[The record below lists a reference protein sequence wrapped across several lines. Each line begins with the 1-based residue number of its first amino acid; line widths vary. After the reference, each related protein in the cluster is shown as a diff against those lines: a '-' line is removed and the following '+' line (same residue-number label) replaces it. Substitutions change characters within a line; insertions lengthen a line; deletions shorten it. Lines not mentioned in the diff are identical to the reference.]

1 MTAAAD
7 PEFESLL
14 EQVRAT
20 RGSDFTSYKRS
31 TLARRFRKRMDE
43 VGVEGYPEYAAY
55 LDAHPDEFTAL
66 FNTILINV
74 TSFFRDPEAWEA
86 LTREVLE
93 PLAVRRPE
101 GPIRVWSA
109 GCASGEEVYSVVMA
123 LAEVLGADAFRE
135 RVKVY
140 ATDVDEEALAAARQA
155 VYPEKALEAVPEAL
169 RERYFEPL
177 RGRFAFRADLRRLVI
192 FGRND
197 LVRDAPISHLDLLIS
212 RNTLMYFNA
221 DVQAR
226 ILSRFHFAL
235 GEHGVLFLGKAEMLR
250 THGALF
256 TPLNLRARLFSRV
269 RRPPPLRERM
279 LGAAGGAAAGGG
291 AREQQL
297 RLREAVLEAEPW
309 AQVVVSPEGTLVV
322 ANARAK
328 ELFALSPVDV
338 GRPLRDLTLS
348 YRPVDLRTPIE
359 QVLTD
364 GAPLRLE
371 RVEHRPAEGEPRTF
385 EVHLTPLHQGHTL
398 LGVAVAYLDMTAAV
412 RLQAQLEEAG
422 QELETAFEELQSTNE
437 ELETTNEELQS
448 TNEELETMNEELQS
462 TNEEL
467 QTVNTELRD
476 RTEESNHLNGFLE
489 SVLSSLR
496 SGAIV
501 VNQNFDVLM
510 WNPRSE
516 DLWGLRRDEVR
527 GRSLFSLDIGLPLGE
542 LRTPMR
548 SIATGETE
556 TQEV

>member
-43 VGVEGYPEYAAY
+43 VGVEGYAEYAAY

-197 LVRDAPISHLDLLIS
+197 LVRDAPISRIDLIIS
-212 RNTLMYFNA
+212 RNTLMYFTPET
-221 DVQAR
+221 QGH
-226 ILSRFHFAL
+226 ILRHFNFSL
-235 GEHGVLFLGKAEMLR
+235 NDSGYLFLGKSEMLL
-250 THGALF
+250 THGELFKPHDLKWRVFKRVATAGIRDRIGFVAPALQTGNGEIAARYSQLRDGAADVAPVPQVVLDATGYLAFANEAARALF
-256 TPLNLRARLFSRV
+256 G
-269 RRPPPLRERM
+269 
-279 LGAAGGAAAGGG
+279 LGPAD
-291 AREQQL
+291 L
-297 RLREAVLEAEPW
+297 
-309 AQVVVSPEGTLVV
+309 
-322 ANARAK
+322 
-328 ELFALSPVDV
+328 
-338 GRPLRDLTLS
+338 GRPIQDL
-348 YRPVDLRTPIE
+348 
-359 QVLTD
+359 
-364 GAPLRLE
+364 
-371 RVEHRPAEGEPRTF
+371 
-385 EVHLTPLHQGHTL
+385 
-398 LGVAVAYLDMTAAV
+398 
-412 RLQAQLEEAG
+412 
-422 QELETAFEELQSTNE
+422 EL
-437 ELETTNEELQS
+437 
-448 TNEELETMNEELQS
+448 
-462 TNEEL
+462 
-467 QTVNTELRD
+467 
-476 RTEESNHLNGFLE
+476 
-489 SVLSSLR
+489 
-496 SGAIV
+496 
-501 VNQNFDVLM
+501 
-510 WNPRSE
+510 
-516 DLWGLRRDEVR
+516 
-527 GRSLFSLDIGLPLGE
+527 
-542 LRTPMR
+542 
-548 SIATGETE
+548 
-556 TQEV
+556 